1 MDFSEQSRI
10 EDEAL
15 RCEVRREALRC
26 EVRREAHFKQS
37 ISTIVNYRVFVMTVI
52 VLLH

>member
-10 EDEAL
+10 ED
-15 RCEVRREALRC
+15 EALRC